1 MVAREAT
8 VAHGPQHARR
18 SAGERGRRRG
28 WALPVVGALVL
39 VVLGCAAWLARDALV
54 ARGQLLAARADVAGL
69 EKQASTADVSTTAA
83 TVASLQTHAD
93 SAARHTSGPLWT
105 VSAHLPW
112 VGPQVTAVRTVAE
125 VVDSLARVALPPL
138 VDVVKVVNPST
149 LAPEDGGLNLAPLQD
164 VAPRVLAADDAVR
177 AAQLRLAAV
186 QTRSLLPQV
195 AGPLAALR
203 DEVDQVAGTVG
214 TAARAAALLPAM
226 LGADGPRNYLVL
238 VQNNA
243 EPRATGGIPGTVL
256 HIRAESGHVQ
266 VVDDLSGGGLSGLA
280 SPALPLTDAEKA
292 LFGPQLGTDMRDVT
306 FTPDFPRSAALAAAI
321 WQQHGRAPVDG
332 VISVDPG
339 ALAALLGATGPV
351 KLANGSTLT
360 ADNAVAQLLNGVYLQ
375 IPNPAAQDAYFAA
388 TAASVL
394 HAVVS
399 GQGKPAAVMD
409 ALAKAAREGR
419 LMVWSAHDEEQ
430 ARLKGTVLSGE
441 LRGQSGSSGI
451 IGVYLNDGTQA
462 KMGYYLSLD
471 VTGSATQCQ
480 ADGSQV
486 VNLTV
491 ALTSHAPADAVTL
504 PDYIT
509 GAGSVVP
516 RGTTRTNVL
525 VYAPTGGGIDSVTVN
540 SQRSGAFAQV
550 QDGLPVVATTVD
562 LTPGQ
567 TGTMVLRVRTG
578 AHPGNVLLRLTPM
591 ANGPEIRT
599 LASACSTTPLQSQV
613 VFG

>member
-1 MVAREAT
+1 MVAREAR

-18 SAGERGRRRG
+18 PARGRRHRRG
-28 WALPVVGALVL
+28 WALPVIGALVL

-54 ARGQLLAARADVAGL
+54 ARSQLLAARSDVASL
-69 EKQASTADVSTTAA
+69 QKQALTADTSTTAV
-83 TVASLQTHAD
+83 TVSSLQTHAD
-93 SAARHTSGPLWT
+93 AAARHTTGPLWT
-105 VSAHLPW
+105 AAAHLPW
-112 VGPQVTAVRTVAE
+112 LGPQVTAVRTVAE

-149 LAPEDGGLNLAPLQD
+149 LAPKDGGLNLAPLQD
-164 VAPRVLAADDAVR
+164 AAPRVLAADDAVR
-177 AAQLRLAAV
+177 AAQVRLAAV
-186 QTRSLLPQV
+186 HTRALLPQI
-195 AGPLAALR
+195 AGPLAALK

-214 TAARAAALLPAM
+214 TAARAATLLPAM

-256 HIRAESGHVQ
+256 HIRTESGHVQ
-266 VVDDLSGGGLSGLA
+266 VVDDLSGGSLAGLA
-280 SPALPLTDAEKA
+280 APALPLTDAEKA
-292 LFGPQLGTDMRDVT
+292 LFGPLLGTDMRDVT

-321 WQQHGRAPVDG
+321 WRQHGRPPVDG
-332 VISVDPG
+332 VLSVDPG
-339 ALAALLGATGPV
+339 ALAALLGATGSV
-351 KLANGSTLT
+351 KLADGSTLT
-360 ADNAVAQLLNGVYLQ
+360 ADNAVPQLLNGVYLQ
-375 IPNPAAQDAYFAA
+375 IPKPAAQDAYFAA

-399 GQGKPAAVMD
+399 GQGKPAAVME
-409 ALAKAAREGR
+409 ALATAAREGR
-419 LMVWSAHDEEQ
+419 LMVWSSHDEEQ

-441 LRGQSGSSGI
+441 LRGESGSSGI

-509 GAGSVVP
+509 GAGAVVP

-550 QDGLPVVATTVD
+550 QDGLPVVGVTLD

-578 AHPGNVLLRLTPM
+578 AHPGDVLLRLTPM

-599 LASACSTTPLQSQV
+599 LTSGCTGTRLQ
-613 VFG
+613 